1 MPILYPRRPCQWW
14 LSKPWPQT
22 LHKQLLTTS
31 TGVVPGHHHHHH
43 HRRME
48 IPCMTWS
55 RRGWEGR
62 SVGVGVEE
70 GWHAGTRTPQ
80 LPDAKQLSMVRVGWG
95 WDALKSSLSSH
106 QQEEK
111 IAWGKVKYPLA
122 CAFWAYVER
131 ALELITWYCDTLR
144 RNFLEALMEMKSR

>member
-1 MPILYPRRPCQWW
+1 MSKLIVSHKPRLNNSPHSSYSCSYLGTCTYPQVRSLNEGPFGFLPTVFACYHRSMPILYPRRPCQWW

-95 WDALKSSLSSH
+95 
-106 QQEEK
+106 
-111 IAWGKVKYPLA
+111 
-122 CAFWAYVER
+122 
-131 ALELITWYCDTLR
+131 
-144 RNFLEALMEMKSR
+144 